1 MAEIF
6 LIDDDKIQNLLIKG
20 IARKINS
27 EINIV
32 YFSNPLEALSNLENK
47 GENEQPLLILLDLN
61 MPELTGW
68 EFLERYELFAHK
80 TRVVILTSSIDNS
93 DITRSTSNPSVL
105 EYFSKPL
112 SINQL
117 ENLVNRVSVS

>member
-6 LIDDDKIQNLLIKG
+6 LVDDDEIQNLLIKG
-20 IARKINS
+20 IARKVNS

-32 YFSNPLEALSNLENK
+32 YFSNPLEALENLKNK
-47 GENEQPLLILLDLN
+47 GANEQPLLILLDLN
-61 MPELTGW
+61 MPELSGW
-68 EFLERYELFAHK
+68 EFLEQYELFAHK
-80 TRVVILTSSIDNS
+80 TKVVILTSSIDNS
-93 DITRSTSNPSVL
+93 DIRKSSTNPAII

-117 ENLVNRVSVS
+117 ENLVNRVTVS